1 MVDVADM
8 RALYRTLGLKIATT
22 RAGDGQRCRAG
33 MTAHVRYTGR
43 LVEDGP
49 PFDTNADGEPLLV
62 RAGRGLVVSGW
73 DLALS
78 VMCVGERASV
88 TIPAALGYGT
98 KGMAG
103 RIPPNATLHFE
114 LELLAVT
121 STPDERLRDAAHQD
135 DAVALHEALRDG
147 ADVRSADRKGATALH
162 AAAGA
167 GAAECLELLLER
179 RAHPDAVCTQPAG
192 VTPLML
198 AVSKGAPPLCIEMLL
213 VAGADPAATSAKG
226 NSAAKLAAKDAA
238 LTALLMGTRRNAPV
252 AELRAGEHAVVD
264 VCSTDAHRLR
274 ARAVLRRAVAA
285 ANPRVWLRFSIESGE
300 LDTRVWET
308 AAAAVIEIELWAHR
322 TPKTAENFRCL
333 CTGERGRSNAFGAP
347 PLHFK
352 GSVVHR
358 IVPGQVF
365 QGGDFTRGD
374 GRGGES
380 IYGPKFA
387 DEDLSGRHDKKGL
400 LSMANAGRNSNGS
413 QFFITLAP
421 LPHLDGKH
429 TVFGR
434 VTAGMELVELIS
446 GAAGEPSGGP
456 PTMTVTI
463 ADCGEMPR

>member
-1 MVDVADM
+1 MVDVADT

-167 GAAECLELLLER
+167 GAAGRLELLLER

-198 AVSKGAPPLCIEMLL
+198 AVAGRAAVVHRDAARRRRRPGGDLCEREQR
-213 VAGADPAATSAKG
+213 G
-226 NSAAKLAAKDAA
+226 KLAAKDAA

-252 AELRAGEHAVVD
+252 AELRAGETPW
-264 VCSTDAHRLR
+264 STCAAPTPTASR
-274 ARAVLRRAVAA
+274 ARGLARGGGGE
-285 ANPRVWLRFSIESGE
+285 PRVWLRFSIESGE

-333 CTGERGRSNAFGAP
+333 CTGERGRSNASAPP

-413 QFFITLAP
+413 QFFITLAA